1 MYICLNK
8 CLDIHLS
15 MCSYEYIYALHV
27 FNEEDGKVNKSFK
40 SVVVSKREKTLNL
53 AVLLAIFHHFSI
65 RVVICLS
72 FSVHKESHTPELVF
86 SIGVK
91 LVS

>member
-1 MYICLNK
+1 
-8 CLDIHLS
+8 

-53 AVLLAIFHHFSI
+53 AVLLAIFHHFSV
-65 RVVICLS
+65 RVVICLN
-72 FSVHKESHTPELVF
+72 FSVYKERSY
-86 SIGVK
+86 S
-91 LVS
+91 